1 MPKYVGILIGNK
13 ETLFSSGIIQNTYYI
28 YKCLDYNNIPCR
40 FLCYDTKPEPL
51 EYVNIPLYTLSEDPS
66 IFDPAHYSVVI
77 SVRHHIGKTFYDL
90 LKANKVSV
98 VSFICGN
105 SYMTDIEEFVRDS
118 KIPGMTTFM
127 GKGNMCDEVWTI
139 PSYEYMIDYLELTR
153 GKPTFSVPHLWS
165 PEIIQAHLRLKNVDE
180 KGLFFDITKHT
191 KKKIEILIV
200 EPNMYLFKTGW
211 LPICASE
218 KVHIQN
224 PELIENVF
232 CFNYPDNSHA
242 YNMADNLSL
251 GSKLRKFKRIPM
263 PELLDHFNKLDTFP
277 IFVSHQVN
285 NSLNYTY
292 YEILYYGFPL
302 VHNSPDLEGCGYY
315 YPDHNLAKCAE
326 QIMYAYTHHTK
337 QLNVQKDLAKK
348 FLSKIDPALPNAGN
362 KWTQMIRSITPNL

>member
-28 YKCLDYNNIPCR
+28 YKCLEYNNIPCR
-40 FLCYDTKPEPL
+40 FLCYDTNPEPL

-66 IFDPAHYSVVI
+66 VFDPTHYSVVI
-77 SVRHHIGKTFYDL
+77 SVRHHIGKLFYDL
-90 LKANKVSV
+90 LKANQVAV
-98 VSFICGN
+98 ISFICGN

-139 PSYEYMIDYLELTR
+139 PSYEYMIDYLELMR

-165 PEIIQAHLRLKNVDE
+165 PEIIQEHLRSKNVDE

-191 KKKIEILIV
+191 KKKIEIIIV

-218 KVHIQN
+218 KVHVQN
-224 PELIENVF
+224 PELIEHVF

-251 GSKLRKFKRIPM
+251 GPKLRKFKRIPM
-263 PELLDHFNKLDTFP
+263 PELLAHFNKQDTYP

-302 VHNSPDLEGCGYY
+302 IHNSPDLEGCGYY
-315 YPDHNLAKCAE
+315 YHEHNLTKCAE
-326 QIMYAYTHHTK
+326 QIMYAYSHHTK

-348 FLSKIDPALPNAGN
+348 FLSKIDPVLPHAGN
-362 KWTQMIRSITPNL
+362 KWTQMIRSITHNL